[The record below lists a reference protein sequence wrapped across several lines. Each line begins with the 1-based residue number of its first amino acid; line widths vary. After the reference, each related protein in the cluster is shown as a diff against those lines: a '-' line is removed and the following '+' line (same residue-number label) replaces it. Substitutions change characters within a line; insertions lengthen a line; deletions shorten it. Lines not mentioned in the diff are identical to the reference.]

1 MVIEIYEEYSMKRIA
16 IVMRSM
22 VRGGEAN
29 SLSQIYEE
37 YSMKRIAIVMR
48 SMWCAV
54 AKTIL

>member
-29 SLSQIYEE
+29 SLSQIQEK
-37 YSMKRIAIVMR
+37 MPVIF
-48 SMWCAV
+48 
-54 AKTIL
+54 